1 MRKLILLVVII
12 LSGCANDDTYVIGLS
27 TTLSGTN
34 ASIGI
39 SEMYGAE
46 LAIKEIN
53 ESGGVNGRNLVLEI
67 RDDFASSIEGI
78 KADNELKELGAVAI
92 IGHGFSS
99 VAKETVENA
108 NYNDI
113 LLISPSIGTDLL
125 TNIDDLFIRL
135 VPTAKYEAISVANKI
150 LDSGTDKALLLYD
163 EGNMALTSY
172 HVESFKDVFE
182 TNNKTTITKGFSS
195 GNSDDYLEIVK
206 LIKLN
211 DIESIFIVASSLD
224 SANII
229 QGARINNYKGEFHLS
244 AWASSGDVQSKV
256 GQFTEGIILYNFYNE
271 FDVDEHFQKVK
282 GDYFERYGSV
292 MNMVAANAY
301 DSVYMLAEALEG
313 MKDVTSTTLKKKI
326 ISIGHFN
333 GVQSDY
339 FINLYGDVEK
349 EINQFVMKDNTIII
363 KEG

>member
-1 MRKLILLVVII
+1 MRKLILLLVII

-211 DIESIFIVASSLD
+211 DIETP
-224 SANII
+224 
-229 QGARINNYKGEFHLS
+229 Y
-244 AWASSGDVQSKV
+244 
-256 GQFTEGIILYNFYNE
+256 
-271 FDVDEHFQKVK
+271 
-282 GDYFERYGSV
+282 
-292 MNMVAANAY
+292 
-301 DSVYMLAEALEG
+301 
-313 MKDVTSTTLKKKI
+313 
-326 ISIGHFN
+326 
-333 GVQSDY
+333 
-339 FINLYGDVEK
+339 
-349 EINQFVMKDNTIII
+349 
-363 KEG
+363 